1 MSAAERPAAGQSTQ
15 YRWRFDR
22 IGGPGEDIRQWVLA
36 RNCAL
41 GPRQL
46 GACIAGLVAVT
57 LLVGLMFASHG
68 YWVVLPFAG
77 IETLALAASFLV
89 YSRHAADRE
98 RIVAAGDRLVVEW
111 TCGKRVSRMERIGKW
126 VRVDYGGRQGDLVR
140 LIVAG
145 STIEVG
151 RYVPGERRGMLAHEL
166 RSVLAQERRHC
177 RQGV

>member
-1 MSAAERPAAGQSTQ
+1 MSAAHSPAAGPSTQ
-15 YRWRFDR
+15 YRWRFER
-22 IGGPGEDIRQWVLA
+22 IGSPGEEVRQWVLS

-46 GACIAGLVAVT
+46 GVCIAGLVVVT
-57 LLVGLMFASHG
+57 LLIGATFAMRG
-68 YWVVLPFAG
+68 YWLVLPFAG
-77 IETLALAASFLV
+77 IETLALATSFLV

-98 RIVAAGDRLVVEW
+98 RIVAAGDRLMVEW
-111 TCGKRVSRMERIGKW
+111 TCGTRVSRTERIAKW
-126 VRVDYGGRQGDLVR
+126 VRVDYGGRREDLIR
-140 LIVAG
+140 LIVGG

>member
-1 MSAAERPAAGQSTQ
+1 MSVAHSPAAGPSTQ

-22 IGGPGEDIRQWVLA
+22 IGSPGEEARQWILR

-41 GPRQL
+41 DPRQL
-46 GACIAGLVAVT
+46 GMCIAALVAVT
-57 LLVGLMFASHG
+57 LLIGAVFATWG
-68 YWVVLPFAG
+68 YWFVLSFAG
-77 IETLALAASFLV
+77 AEALALATSFLV

-98 RIVAAGDRLVVEW
+98 RIVAAGDRLIVEW
-111 TCGKRVSRMERIGKW
+111 TCGTRISRTERIAKW
-126 VRVDYGGRQGDLVR
+126 VRVDYGGRHGDLVR
-140 LIVAG
+140 LIVGG